1 MTETWAGGRE
11 VMLRQSHAYLST
23 GGNDGFMHTSN
34 KRIEVFPDLG
44 TYRTSRDISA
54 RLSDA
59 ASEEVTEPDD
69 ADAPLDDAARSERDY
84 VRQRLREEL
93 KREPTENELDEW
105 LRQHTE
111 GY

>member
-1 MTETWAGGRE
+1 
-11 VMLRQSHAYLST
+11 MLRQSHDYLST
-23 GGNDGFMHTSN
+23 EGNDGFMLTSN

-44 TYRTSRDISA
+44 NYQTSRDMTSK
-54 RLSDA
+54 LSDV

-93 KREPTENELDEW
+93 KREPTEHELDEW